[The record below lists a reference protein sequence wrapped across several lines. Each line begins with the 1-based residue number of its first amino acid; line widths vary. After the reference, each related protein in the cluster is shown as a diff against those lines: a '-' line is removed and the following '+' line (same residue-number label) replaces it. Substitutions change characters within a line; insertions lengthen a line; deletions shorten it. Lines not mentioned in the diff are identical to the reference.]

1 MKHFFRIICVF
12 GLTLAL
18 FSCKSESKDTAPK
31 AGEIPAKKELTKE
44 DIKQVNSILTK
55 AMVTPELRTFVST
68 LVSAGL
74 SDKLTKEE
82 GPFTILAPS
91 NEAFGKIDGKRME
104 SLLNQANIEQLSKLV
119 NSHIIKGGLDSATL
133 VQKIKEG
140 NGSYQVGALSG
151 EIYAFSR
158 DGNDIIVT
166 DKSGEKA
173 TIGKS
178 DISGSNGVLHIL
190 DNVLSKI

>member
-18 FSCKSESKDTAPK
+18 FSCKSDSKESAPK

-104 SLLNQANIEQLSKLV
+104 SLLNQANKEQLSKLV
-119 NSHIIKGGLDSATL
+119 NSHIVKASLDSATL
-133 VQKIKEG
+133 VQKIKEA
-140 NGSYQVGALSG
+140 NGSYEIVTLSG
-151 EIYAFSR
+151 EKFTASR
-158 DGNDIIVT
+158 EGNDIVIT

-178 DISGSNGVLHIL
+178 DISGSNGVLHVL
-190 DNVLSKI
+190 DNVLSKT